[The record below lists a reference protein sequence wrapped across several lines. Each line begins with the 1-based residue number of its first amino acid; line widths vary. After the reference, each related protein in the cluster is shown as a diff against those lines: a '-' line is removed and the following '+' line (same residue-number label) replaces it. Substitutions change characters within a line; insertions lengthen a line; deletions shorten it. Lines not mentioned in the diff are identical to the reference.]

1 MNTSLKHTSTR
12 YSSGHF
18 KIPKITLRRT
28 LFWPH
33 SFYCIANCYCIYII
47 SSGHSRFSKQ
57 PGMLIE
63 TQSKLGHPAKHKS
76 VTEDSARFEMTFLLL
91 ERKKASAPY
100 ETVPSFLRDISY
112 SWFCRQSSH
121 SWSEMEMRYVSRPM
135 HPCIHAP
142 THQRTHA
149 NVDGDHSPQSTVPFD
164 FWPSIHL
171 HPFVSAKAFLK

>member
-100 ETVPSFLRDISY
+100 ETVPPFLRDISY

-121 SWSEMEMRYVSRPM
+121 FWSEMEMRYVSHASM
-135 HPCIHAP
+135 HPCIHAS
-142 THQRTHA
+142 THPCKCWWR
-149 NVDGDHSPQSTVPFD
+149 PQSTVHSS
-164 FWPSIHL
+164 FWL
-171 HPFVSAKAFLK
+171 LAKHTFAPIRFC

>member
-63 TQSKLGHPAKHKS
+63 TQSKLGHPARHKS

-91 ERKKASAPY
+91 ERKKASAPFMKLY
-100 ETVPSFLRDISY
+100 PRSWGIFLIPDSAG
-112 SWFCRQSSH
+112 SH
-121 SWSEMEMRYVSRPM
+121 HTSDLRWRWDMCPM
-135 HPCIHAP
+135 HPCIHAS
-142 THQRTHA
+142 THPRIHA
-149 NVDGDHSPQSTVPFD
+149 NVNGDHSPQSTVHFD